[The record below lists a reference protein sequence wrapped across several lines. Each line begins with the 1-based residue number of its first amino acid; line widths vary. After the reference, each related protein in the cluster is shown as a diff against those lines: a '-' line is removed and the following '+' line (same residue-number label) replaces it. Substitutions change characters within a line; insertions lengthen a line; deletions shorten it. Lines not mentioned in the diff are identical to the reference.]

1 MCTTDTGFRGRGKQS
16 GLSLVELVIAI
27 VVLSV
32 GLAAM
37 LVAISTATRSSGDPV
52 ANKQAIAIAE
62 AMLEEIEL
70 KPFNTGTFAGPYNCG
85 TRPQFDA
92 VFPDYNNYAA
102 ATVCDMTTGAPIPT
116 LNGFNTTVTLQ
127 PTGAIGGIPLANAY
141 LITVTVTTPG
151 GYTVSLSGFRSNYF

>member
-1 MCTTDTGFRGRGKQS
+1 MCITDAGFRGRGRQS
-16 GLSLVELVIAI
+16 GLSLVELVVAI
-27 VVLSV
+27 VVLAV

-37 LVAISTATRSSGDPV
+37 LIAITNATRSGGDPL
-52 ANKQAIAIAE
+52 ANKQTIAIAE

-102 ATVCDMTTGAPIPT
+102 AAVCDMTTGLPIAF
-116 LNGFNTTVTLQ
+116 LNGYNTTVTLT
-127 PTGAIGGIPLANAY
+127 PTAIGGIPAANAY
-141 LITVTVTTPG
+141 LITVKVTSPG
-151 GYTVSLSGFRSNYF
+151 GYTVSLSGFRSSYF